1 MTGILQNIPT
11 ELYEA
16 ARVDGAGPIVTFMK
30 ITLPYMLFV
39 TTPYLITTFT
49 GNVNSFNVIFLTTE
63 GLPRSVGSTAGKTDL
78 LITWL
83 YKLTIENQYFDVGAV
98 VGIMTFVTLTIVSL
112 VTFTFSGSNR
122 NEEAFR

>member
-1 MTGILQNIPT
+1 MNIPKD
-11 ELYEA
+11 LFEA
-16 ARVDGAGPIVTFMK
+16 AKIDGASPARLFAS
-30 ITLPYMLFV
+30 ITLPYVLFV
-39 TTPYLITTFT
+39 TGPYLIQQFI
-49 GNVNSFNVIFLTTE
+49 GNINNFNIIYLLTS
-63 GLPRSVGSTAGKTDL
+63 GGPSVPNYHIAGKTDL